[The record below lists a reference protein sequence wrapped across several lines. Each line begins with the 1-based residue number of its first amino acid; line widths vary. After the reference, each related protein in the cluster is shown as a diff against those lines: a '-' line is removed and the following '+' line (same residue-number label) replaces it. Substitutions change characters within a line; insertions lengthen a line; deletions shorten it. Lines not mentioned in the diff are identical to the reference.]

1 MENPIRKAGAVPAPS
16 TQMRLP
22 ITAVAGYEDA
32 RLALMLLAVEP
43 RLKGV
48 LIASGPGT
56 FKSMLARSF
65 ESLLPRTQS
74 PRESRLVELP
84 LNATE
89 DRLLG
94 GIDIELT
101 LSKGRREAAAGLL
114 AQADGRALY
123 VDEINL
129 LDPALVN
136 HLAAALDSCVVRLER
151 EGISD
156 SYSSDFV
163 LVGTYD
169 PAEGELLPL
178 IQDRTGLIVRQQPE
192 TSPDRR
198 AENVSRLIDFD
209 RDVFEVDSGRIKKTI
224 EEARERLP
232 EVFISREAIRQLS
245 RSALELGVRGNRADL
260 FGIRAAR
267 ASAALAGRVS
277 VEEDDLVLAIKLVLM
292 PRATRTPALGEQAE
306 DQPLTEN
313 VTEKNDLRDSER
325 NPPDD
330 PDNDATGSGSGF
342 RELVMKAVDTRL
354 PLDFSLTLLKQPA
367 RPAPGRRARSKNVTG
382 GRYTAST
389 PRRSSGTRVAI
400 DATLRAAA
408 PHQAK
413 RKRMNMQMRQH
424 RGVAVET
431 DDLRFKVLKRRSGC
445 LIIFAVD
452 ASGSMAVNRVAQAK
466 GAMTRLLERAY
477 LHRDRV
483 AFISFRGAD
492 AKVLL
497 QPTRSVAL
505 GKRLIDAL
513 PSGGATP
520 IAKGLLKAIEVA
532 RQARLQEKTGSL
544 LLVFTDGRANV
555 GLRTDHLTD
564 RVEREAAI
572 QEELKKIG
580 AVLHQENVHP
590 VVIDTR
596 AKFLSGGEG
605 RALARLLGARY
616 LYLPRADADSISS
629 EVAGLTAGL
638 NDR

>member
-1 MENPIRKAGAVPAPS
+1 
-16 TQMRLP
+16 MRLS
-22 ITAVAGYEDA
+22 INAVAGYEDA
-32 RLALMLLAVEP
+32 REALMLLAVEP

-65 ESLLPRTQS
+65 ETLLPRTRN
-74 PRESRLVELP
+74 PRESRLIELP

-136 HLAAALDSCVVRLER
+136 HLAAALDTCLVRLER
-151 EGISD
+151 EGISE

-169 PAEGELLPL
+169 PAEGELLPV
-178 IQDRTGLIVRQQPE
+178 IQDRVGLIVRQQPE

-209 RDVFEVDSGRIKKTI
+209 RDVFDGDSDSIVKTI
-224 EEARERLP
+224 EDARERLP
-232 EVFISREAIRQLS
+232 EVFTSRQAIRQLS
-245 RSALELGVRGNRADL
+245 RSALELGVRGNRVDL
-260 FGIRAAR
+260 FAIRAAR
-267 ASAALAGRVS
+267 ASAALAGRAS
-277 VEEDDLVLAIKLVLM
+277 VEEDDLVQAIKLVLL
-292 PRATRTPALGEQAE
+292 PRATRTPALDERVE
-306 DQPLTEN
+306 DQIQK
-313 VTEKNDLRDSER
+313 EKGVEKEEFSDSRSELSDE
-325 NPPDD
+325 PG
-330 PDNDATGSGSGF
+330 NDATGSGSGF
-342 RELVMKAVDTRL
+342 RELVMKATDSRF
-354 PLDFSLTLLKQPA
+354 PLDLSLTHLKQPA

-382 GRYTAST
+382 GRYAAST
-389 PRRSSGTRVAI
+389 QRRSSRARVAI

-413 RKRMNMQMRQH
+413 RKGMNMQVGQRTS
-424 RGVAVET
+424 VAVEAG
-431 DDLRFKVLKRRSGC
+431 DLRFKVLKRRAGC

-483 AFISFRGAD
+483 AFISFRGGD

-580 AVLHQENVHP
+580 AVLDQENVHP

-629 EVAGLTAGL
+629 EVARLATGL

>member
-1 MENPIRKAGAVPAPS
+1 
-16 TQMRLP
+16 
-22 ITAVAGYEDA
+22 
-32 RLALMLLAVEP
+32 MLLAVEP

-65 ESLLPRTQS
+65 ETLLPRTRN
-74 PRESRLVELP
+74 PRESRLIELP

-136 HLAAALDSCVVRLER
+136 HLAAALDTCLVRLER
-151 EGISD
+151 EGISE

-169 PAEGELLPL
+169 PAEGELLPV
-178 IQDRTGLIVRQQPE
+178 IQDRVGLIVRQQPE

-209 RDVFEVDSGRIKKTI
+209 RDVFDGDSDSIVKTI
-224 EEARERLP
+224 EDARERLP
-232 EVFISREAIRQLS
+232 EVFTSRQAIRQLS
-245 RSALELGVRGNRADL
+245 RSALELGVRGNRVDL
-260 FGIRAAR
+260 FAIRAAR
-267 ASAALAGRVS
+267 ASAALAGRAS
-277 VEEDDLVLAIKLVLM
+277 VEEDDLVQAIKLVLL
-292 PRATRTPALGEQAE
+292 PRATRTPALDERVE
-306 DQPLTEN
+306 DQIQK
-313 VTEKNDLRDSER
+313 EKGVEKEEFSDSRSELSDE
-325 NPPDD
+325 PG
-330 PDNDATGSGSGF
+330 NDATGSGSGF
-342 RELVMKAVDTRL
+342 RELVMKATDSRF
-354 PLDFSLTLLKQPA
+354 PLDLSLTHLKQPA

-382 GRYTAST
+382 GRYAAST
-389 PRRSSGTRVAI
+389 QRRSSRARVAI

-413 RKRMNMQMRQH
+413 RKGMNMQVGQRTS
-424 RGVAVET
+424 VAVEAG
-431 DDLRFKVLKRRSGC
+431 DLRFKVLKRRAGC

-483 AFISFRGAD
+483 AFISFRGGD

-580 AVLHQENVHP
+580 AVLDQENVHP

-629 EVAGLTAGL
+629 EVARLATGL